1 MCCRYYVD
9 SVPETGPY
17 LTALNRSPLRN
28 AMQEL
33 LEKTLIEKGEVR
45 PSDLAM
51 VIAPDKSLTPTV
63 YPMRWGFSSPRSSR
77 LLINCRVETAPEK
90 PLWKEAWARRRCAVP
105 MSWYYEWEHLAD
117 PRTGKMK
124 TGPKYR
130 LQPRGRSLSCLAGLY
145 RIEEKAGLRF
155 PVFTVLTR
163 EPSKDI
169 RFLHDRMPVILDRSL
184 VPLWLNPESRPAEV
198 LDRAVTEMDFEKT
211 P

>member
-77 LLINCRVETAPEK
+77 LLINCRVETAGSK
-90 PLWKEAWARRRCAVP
+90 PLWKESWERRRCVIPA
-105 MSWYYEWEHLAD
+105 SYYFEWEHLLSPSGA
-117 PRTGKMK
+117 KK
-124 TGPKYR
+124 TGDKYAI
-130 LQPRGRSLSCLAGLY
+130 QPAGQHVTWLAGLY
-145 RIEEKAGLRF
+145 RIEEGY
-155 PVFTVLTR
+155 PHFTVLTR
-163 EPSKDI
+163 APSPELARI
-169 RFLHDRMPVILDRSL
+169 HDRMPVILPSDAIRTWISPASSAETVKQIAAASL
-184 VPLWLNPESRPAEV
+184 TNMVIE
-198 LDRAVTEMDFEKT
+198 RAVS
-211 P
+211 